1 MPPSAKSA
9 EMVPMNK
16 VARMAAAERRDLFQE
31 SARERGTNP
40 AVIEKD
46 FWVCWVLKQLF
57 SDSEIGTRLV
67 FKGGTSLSKV
77 FGLIERFSEDI
88 DLVLD
93 WQLLGYGPEQEDPYQ
108 DFESK
113 GKQDRF
119 NKSINRKAT
128 DYIAGTL
135 TPKLQR
141 LFSNCAE
148 IQVSVDTTDPQA
160 LNVAYPAAFSQ
171 DYLRPEVRLEIG
183 PLASWVPSG
192 RHVIQPYA
200 AETFPTVFEE
210 PNCPVVAIAAERTFW
225 EKATILHQEAH
236 RPGVMPSR
244 HSRHYYDTFK
254 LAESPI
260 RQRAIEDSKLLR
272 QVVEFKQRF
281 YPCRWARYEDA
292 KPGTF
297 RLVPDAERHSVLRRD
312 YREMEMMIFG
322 ETPKFATV
330 IDALQGLEDQING
343 R

>member
-1 MPPSAKSA
+1 
-9 EMVPMNK
+9 MNK
-16 VARMAAAERRDLFQE
+16 VALLPAGARRELFQE

-57 SDSEIGTRLV
+57 GDPELGTRLV
-67 FKGGTSLSKV
+67 FKGGTTLSKV
-77 FGLIERFSEDI
+77 FGLIDRFSEDI

-93 WQLLGYGPEQEDPYQ
+93 WQLLGYGPGQEDPYQ

-119 NKSINRKAT
+119 NKSINRKAA

-135 TPKLQR
+135 APNLQS
-141 LFSNCAE
+141 LFANCPD
-148 IQVSVDTTDPQA
+148 IRVSVDTTDPNA

-183 PLASWVPSG
+183 PLASWVPSN

-200 AETFPTVFEE
+200 ADAFPGVFED
-210 PNCPVVAIAAERTFW
+210 PACPVVAITAERTFW

-236 RPGVMPSR
+236 RADVMPSR
-244 HSRHYYDTFK
+244 HSRHYYDMFK
-254 LAESPI
+254 LATSSI
-260 RQRAIEDSKLLR
+260 RRRALEDLELLR

-281 YPCRWARYEDA
+281 YPSGWARYEDA

-297 RLVPDAERHSVLRRD
+297 CLVPDAGRHSALRRD

-322 ETPKFATV
+322 ETPKFDTV
-330 IDALQGLEDQING
+330 IAALKELEDEING
-343 R
+343 H